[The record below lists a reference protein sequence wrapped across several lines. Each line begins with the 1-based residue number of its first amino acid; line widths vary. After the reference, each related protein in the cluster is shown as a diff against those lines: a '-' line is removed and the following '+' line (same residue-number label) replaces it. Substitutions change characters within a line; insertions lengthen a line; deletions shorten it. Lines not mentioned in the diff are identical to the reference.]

1 MELLLLALLALL
13 ALLVLVAI
21 VWAAWL
27 DQDGVYGF
35 RRNAFLATPL
45 PLTCPLES
53 VVEAFEPRSLAG
65 GWKNSPA
72 LMAVQPPSV
81 HPVKELMYL
90 SGQVRLS
97 CVEKM
102 DL

>member
-45 PLTCPLES
+45 PLTCPHPMS
-53 VVEAFEPRSLAG
+53 SWQPRRATS
-65 GWKNSPA
+65 
-72 LMAVQPPSV
+72 
-81 HPVKELMYL
+81 H
-90 SGQVRLS
+90 
-97 CVEKM
+97 
-102 DL
+102 